1 MCCRVGSGTET
12 NMKMSNKQIKYL
24 LQVSN
29 LSETSS
35 GTVDYQKKIDICV
48 AKSKE
53 IYCEHEAQGYLTKM
67 EFLYQQS
74 RYILKRW
81 WVLQGLLLLALWWTL
96 KYSNSSYYIQR
107 CMGTAAP
114 LFVVLMMPEFW
125 KNRHMNA
132 MEIECTSYFSL
143 RRVYAA
149 RLILFA
155 SVDLIMLSTFSL
167 TTVRTTQLSPWELL
181 VQFILPFNVTCCI
194 CFQTLYHKWFR
205 SEIFSM
211 FLCML
216 WSAAWIL
223 IVVNTKLYSMISEPI
238 WYFLLISSTLYLGY
252 CIYRGQR
259 KCNEIW
265 ESDMVWNEE

>member
-1 MCCRVGSGTET
+1 
-12 NMKMSNKQIKYL
+12 MKVSNKQIKNL
-24 LQVSN
+24 LQPQN
-29 LSETSS
+29 ALGTLS
-35 GTVDYQKKIDICV
+35 GTIESQEKIDICV
-48 AKSKE
+48 TKSKQ
-53 IYCEHEAQGYLTKM
+53 IYCEHETQGYLTKM

-81 WVLQGLLLLALWWTL
+81 WVLQGLLLLALWWVL
-96 KYSNSSYYIQR
+96 KNSNSPYFMQR
-107 CMGTAAP
+107 SMGTAAP
-114 LFVVLMMPEFW
+114 LLVVLMMPEFW

-155 SVDLIMLSTFSL
+155 SVDLILLSTFSL
-167 TTVRTTQLSPWELL
+167 TAVHTTQLSLWELMI
-181 VQFILPFNVTCCI
+181 QFILPFNVTCCI

-223 IVVNTKLYSMISEPI
+223 IVLNTKLYGMISEPI
-238 WYFLLISSTLYLGY
+238 WYLLLIMSTLYLGY

-259 KCNEIW
+259 RCNEIW

>member
-1 MCCRVGSGTET
+1 
-12 NMKMSNKQIKYL
+12 MKASNKQIKNL
-24 LQVSN
+24 LQPQN
-29 LSETSS
+29 ALGTLSGIIESRE
-35 GTVDYQKKIDICV
+35 KIDTCV
-48 AKSKE
+48 TKSKQ
-53 IYCEHEAQGYLTKM
+53 IYCEHETQGYLTKM

-81 WVLQGLLLLALWWTL
+81 WVLQGLLLLALWWVL
-96 KYSNSSYYIQR
+96 KNSNSPYFMQR
-107 CMGTAAP
+107 SMGTAAP
-114 LFVVLMMPEFW
+114 LLVVLMMPEFW

-155 SVDLIMLSTFSL
+155 SVDLILLSTFSL
-167 TTVRTTQLSPWELL
+167 TAVHTTQLSPWELMI
-181 VQFILPFNVTCCI
+181 QFVLPFNVTCCI

-216 WSAAWIL
+216 WSTAWIL

-238 WYFLLISSTLYLGY
+238 WYILLITSTLYLGY

>member
-1 MCCRVGSGTET
+1 
-12 NMKMSNKQIKYL
+12 MKVSNKQIKRL
-24 LQVSN
+24 LQHQNV
-29 LSETSS
+29 SETST
-35 GTVDYQKKIDICV
+35 GTVDYQEKIDICV
-48 AKSKE
+48 TKSKQ
-53 IYCEHEAQGYLTKM
+53 IYCEHESQGYLTRM

-81 WVLQGLLLLALWWTL
+81 WVAQGLLLLALWWVL
-96 KYSNSSYYIQR
+96 KHSDSSYFIQR
-107 CMGTAAP
+107 SMGTAAP

-143 RRVYAA
+143 RRIYAA

-155 SVDLIMLSTFSL
+155 SVDLILLSAFSL
-167 TTVRTTQLSPWELL
+167 TSVRTTHLSLWELM

-194 CFQTLYHKWFR
+194 CFQTLYNKWFR

-216 WSAAWIL
+216 WSAVWIL
-223 IVVNTKLYSMISEPI
+223 IVLNTRLYSMISEAI
-238 WYFLLISSTLYLGY
+238 WYLLLIMSTLYLGY

-259 KCNEIW
+259 KCNDIW

>member
-1 MCCRVGSGTET
+1 
-12 NMKMSNKQIKYL
+12 MKVSNKQIKNL
-24 LQVSN
+24 LQPQN
-29 LSETSS
+29 ALGTLS
-35 GTVDYQKKIDICV
+35 GTIESQKKIDICV
-48 AKSKE
+48 TKSKQ
-53 IYCEHEAQGYLTKM
+53 IYSEHEAQGYLTKM

-81 WVLQGLLLLALWWTL
+81 WVLQGLLLLALWWVL
-96 KYSNSSYYIQR
+96 KKSNSPYFMQR
-107 CMGTAAP
+107 SMGTAAP
-114 LFVVLMMPEFW
+114 LLVVLMMPEFC

-155 SVDLIMLSTFSL
+155 SVDLILLSTFSL
-167 TTVRTTQLSPWELL
+167 TTVHTTQLSPWELL

-238 WYFLLISSTLYLGY
+238 WYFLLIMSTLYLGY

>member
-1 MCCRVGSGTET
+1 
-12 NMKMSNKQIKYL
+12 MKMSYKKIKHL
-24 LQVSN
+24 LQATN
-29 LSETSS
+29 LSESS
-35 GTVDYQKKIDICV
+35 WNTTKYQEKIDICV
-48 AKSKE
+48 TKSKQ
-53 IYCEHEAQGYLTKM
+53 IYSEHEAQGYLTKM

-81 WVLQGLLLLALWWTL
+81 WVLQGLLLLALWWVL
-96 KYSNSSYYIQR
+96 KNSNSPYFMQR
-107 CMGTAAP
+107 SMGTAAP
-114 LFVVLMMPEFW
+114 LLVVLMMPEFW

-155 SVDLIMLSTFSL
+155 SVDLILLSTFSL
-167 TTVRTTQLSPWELL
+167 TAVHTTQLSPWELL

-216 WSAAWIL
+216 WSAVWIL
-223 IVVNTKLYSMISEPI
+223 IVLNTKLYSMISEPI
-238 WYFLLISSTLYLGY
+238 WYILLITSTLYLGY